1 MSNAFKEKWKWPK
14 IDPKTGLYIDKY
26 CIQYSYNICI

>member
-14 IDPKTGLYIDKY
+14 IDPKTGLFVDKY
-26 CIQYSYNICI
+26 CKLHI